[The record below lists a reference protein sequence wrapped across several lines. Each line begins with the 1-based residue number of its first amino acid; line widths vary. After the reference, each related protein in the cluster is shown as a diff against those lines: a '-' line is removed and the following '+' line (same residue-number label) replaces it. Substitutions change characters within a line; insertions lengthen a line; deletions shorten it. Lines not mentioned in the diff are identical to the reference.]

1 MNIFYF
7 YDCPKKSAQAQPDKM
22 LVKMPLETAQMLCT
36 AHRELDGDD
45 YADKVG
51 LYKRAYWNHPCTIWA
66 RECLGNYKWL
76 YDHFIALGKEYTY
89 RYGNE
94 HASITKLSKPLKK
107 HPKNITDWNLT
118 VGDVPLDHPVVRNWN
133 MTTVAQA
140 MPEEY
145 KDEDPIVAYRN
156 YCINEKHY
164 AKWERGR
171 SKPTWWTK
179 EAV

>member
-7 YDCPKKSAQAQPDKM
+7 YKSPMLSAQAQPDKM

-36 AHRELDGDD
+36 AHRELDGDE
-45 YADKVG
+45 YADEQG

-66 RECLGNYKWL
+66 RESSQNYSWL
-76 YDHFIALGKEYTY
+76 YAHFLALGMEYNY
-89 RYGNE
+89 RYGKE
-94 HASITKLSKPLKK
+94 HASITKLAEPLL
-107 HPKNITDWNLT
+107 HFPKNIK
-118 VGDVPLDHPVVRNWN
+118 HSK
-133 MTTVAQA
+133 MTPVAQA

-171 SKPTWWTK
+171 DKPSWWHTQH
-179 EAV
+179 EEVA

>member
-66 RECLGNYKWL
+66 RETSENYWWL
-76 YDHFIALGKEYTY
+76 FKHFLALGDEYTY
-89 RYGNE
+89 RYGKE
-94 HASITKLSKPLKK
+94 HSSVAKLKYVLQTY
-107 HPKNITDWNLT
+107 PKAIKEDE
-118 VGDVPLDHPVVRNWN
+118 R
-133 MTTVAQA
+133 TTVAQA

-171 SKPTWWTK
+171 CKPTWWTK